1 MILITGINGE
11 MGSAL
16 VKKLHDMKI
25 DNIIGFDLSPPK
37 ENIKS
42 YLYKSYTGDIQ
53 NESLIQQIFK
63 EHNIKT
69 IYHLAAILSTKAES
83 NPIMAHNINVGGF
96 LNIIKNI
103 NESNV
108 KFFFPSSIAV
118 YLLENKSN
126 IPITE
131 EEYCNPNNIYGC
143 NKLYCEKLGA
153 YFSQYANTVNGLDF
167 RSIRFSGIISANTLP
182 QGGTSDYAPE
192 MIHHAVQNKSY
203 TCFVR
208 SDSCIPFMVMPDA
221 INAIIKL
228 MDANK
233 KTLTKDV
240 YHIQAFS
247 PTVEDIWNKL
257 ILTFP
262 DFQLGY
268 NININRQ
275 MLIDSWPSIL
285 DQSKAFKD
293 WGWNPQ
299 YNFDNA
305 FDKYLIP
312 KITEFYKK

>member
-25 DNIIGFDLSPPK
+25 DKIIGFDLNPPK
-37 ENIKS
+37 ENINS
-42 YLYKSYTGDIQ
+42 YLHKSYTGDIQ
-53 NESLIQQIFK
+53 NKSLIKQIF
-63 EHNIKT
+63 EENNITT

-103 NESNV
+103 NKSNV

-118 YLLENKSN
+118 YLLENKN
-126 IPITE
+126 NAPISE
-131 EEYCNPNNIYGC
+131 EKYCNPNNIYGC
-143 NKLYCEKLGA
+143 NKLYCEKLGS
-153 YFSQYANTVNGLDF
+153 YFSRYANSKNGLDF
-167 RSIRFSGIISANTLP
+167 RSIRFSGIISADTLP
-182 QGGTSDYAPE
+182 HGGTSDYAPE
-192 MIHHAVQNKSY
+192 MIHHAIQNKDY

-208 SDSCIPFMVMPDA
+208 PDSCIPFMVMPDA

-228 MDANK
+228 MNVNK
-233 KTLTKDV
+233 KALTKDV

-247 PTVEDIWNKL
+247 PTVEDIWKKL
-257 ILTFP
+257 ILIFP
-262 DFQLGY
+262 NFQLNY
-268 NININRQ
+268 NVNPKRQ
-275 MLIDSWPSIL
+275 ALIDSWPSVL
-285 DQSKAFKD
+285 DQSRALKD
-293 WGWNPQ
+293 WDWNPK

-305 FDKYLIP
+305 FDEYLIP